1 MDDEMAETSQIFHA
15 NSDICQQ
22 LLTRYSHSSAAQHR
36 HLCATAAASRSIIQ
50 SSTLPLTPIS
60 YFAAT
65 ITSLSSLKSLDSTA
79 LAALTSFLSIII
91 PLISRCEIRQEK
103 AEDAV
108 RVLVGVVEDRG
119 SNLGTSSVRAVVK
132 SLGILVTD
140 FCNLNDWK
148 SVELGFEWLLKYCI
162 DKRPKVRKCA
172 QDCILA
178 VFKSLGSSAV
188 SKKASKLIYLLAKEH
203 MPLAAEITTT
213 EIINGSRNDAIVNL
227 DHQETL
233 HLLNVMKLAVPYLYV
248 KIRTRT
254 LSQLLKI
261 LKSPCSALTRPV
273 FEVVLAIFENSGP
286 EVIVP
291 IAEDIVESL
300 VPYIYSGEKNP
311 VETAVFAATLAKT
324 ALCKLRDGNLHKSIS
339 YFPLVTES
347 LIGLLSAEAN
357 ISLQAANI
365 FRELI
370 NHLIDGESLLTIKTQ
385 EMEDKSVHN
394 EKFIAAKSICT
405 AFYYVLRTGCEIP
418 NQHFLSVL
426 AHLFLK
432 LEETSYMLMEG
443 IILKLAD
450 LMNAC
455 SSGASEIIHLQD
467 CIGSA
472 VVAMGPEKIL
482 ALIPISLGVNDFSC
496 SNSWLIP
503 ILKKNIVGSSL
514 QFFMEHIIP
523 LAESFER
530 ASVKVKKS
538 VIRRDLQAYSL
549 GCWGLLPAFC
559 RQPSDTYRSFG
570 TLANLLIIFLKK
582 DSFMLENIAIS
593 LQELVSQNKKVLASD
608 QRSEELTEVQST
620 DLKTRNFYT
629 RKIAKKNLKVLAS
642 CSKELLQALVNF
654 LFESPPETRKHL
666 KGAIGCLISIC
677 DSSETKQIFMDSL
690 KKFQLLG
697 DMVDHEKVEHET
709 NSSGDKEQGGE
720 FSVGTD
726 AERHLILDLA
736 SCFVDASDEDLVK
749 LLFCVIKCAL
759 QEATDEFGQIEACQT
774 LCRILEKHYWFCSS
788 QFAVVMDLLSG
799 VKSSANI
806 EFLKSRFAC
815 FQTLLIQAITRNLD
829 DDNSKA
835 FLVLN
840 EIILTLKDSNED
852 GRKVAYDAI
861 NAISCKLRKSSDATC
876 GAPYQ
881 KFLTMIIG
889 YLSGSSPHIKSGV
902 VSALSVLVYSDPDIC
917 LTVPDIFPSVME
929 LLHSKAIEIIKAV
942 LGFVKVFVSCLKTN
956 DLQNFLP
963 DIADGILRWSSVS
976 RHHFKTKVTVILEIM
991 MRKCGVPSVKAL
1003 TPEKYKD
1010 YVQGVVMNRR
1020 GKTSSKEMESSQSK
1034 SDHPDSFPRGQ
1045 HKRKREELTKNEEG
1059 PGRPWKR
1066 RDDRK
1071 QPPFGKSSRKAGH
1084 SDHGNLPN
1092 RRQGHGKRNYSGV
1105 KNLNEKKIMQK
1116 KHQENIRRPAVVSKF
1131 SKHKK
1136 VGKKTEIQST

>member
-1 MDDEMAETSQIFHA
+1 M
-15 NSDICQQ
+15 
-22 LLTRYSHSSAAQHR
+22 
-36 HLCATAAASRSIIQ
+36 
-50 SSTLPLTPIS
+50 
-60 YFAAT
+60 
-65 ITSLSSLKSLDSTA
+65 SLSSSKSLDSTA

-91 PLISRCEIRQEK
+91 PLISRGEIKQEK

-108 RVLVGVVEDRG
+108 RVLVGVVEDSG

-140 FCNLNDWK
+140 FCNLIDWK
-148 SVELGFEWLLKYCI
+148 SVKLGFEWLLKYCI

-172 QDCILA
+172 QDCLLA

-188 SKKASKLIYLLAKEH
+188 SKKASKLIYLLVKEH
-203 MPLAAEITTT
+203 MPKVADIMPAEIN
-213 EIINGSRNDAIVNL
+213 NGSTINTIVNP
-227 DHQETL
+227 DRQEAL

-254 LSQLLKI
+254 LSQLLNI
-261 LKSPCSALTRPV
+261 LKSPYSALTRPV

-291 IAEDIVESL
+291 VAEDIFKSL
-300 VPYIYSGEKNP
+300 VPYMSLGEKNP
-311 VETAVFAATLAKT
+311 VETAVFAATLVKT
-324 ALCKLRDGNLHKSIS
+324 AINKLRDGNSHKSIT
-339 YFPLVTES
+339 YVPLVTES
-347 LIGLLSAEAN
+347 LIGLLSSEAN

-370 NHLIDGESLLTIKTQ
+370 NHLIDGKSLLTIKTQ
-385 EMEDKSVHN
+385 EMEDMSVHN
-394 EKFIAAKSICT
+394 EEFVAAKSICT
-405 AFYYVLRTGCEIP
+405 AFYNVLRTWCEIP

-432 LEETSYMLMEG
+432 LEEASYMLMEG

-455 SSGASEIIHLQD
+455 SLGASEIIHLQD

-482 ALIPISLGVNDFSC
+482 ALIPISLGPKDVSC

-523 LAESFER
+523 LAESFEQ
-530 ASVKVKKS
+530 ASVKVKMS
-538 VIRRDLQAYSL
+538 VIGQDLQAYSH

-559 RQPSDTYRSFG
+559 RQPTDTYQSFG
-570 TLANLLIIFLKK
+570 TLANLLIPFLKK
-582 DSFMLENIAIS
+582 DSFMLQNIAIS
-593 LQELVSQNKKVLASD
+593 LQELVNQNKKVLASD
-608 QRSEELTEVQST
+608 QRSDELTEVQST
-620 DLKTRNFYT
+620 GINEFMVDLKTRNFYS
-629 RKIAKKNLKVLAS
+629 RKIAKKNLKVMAS
-642 CSKELLQALVNF
+642 CSMELLQALVNF
-654 LFESPPETRKHL
+654 LFESPPETHKHL
-666 KGAIGCLISIC
+666 KGAIGCLVSIC
-677 DSSETKQIFMDSL
+677 DSSETKQTFMDSL
-690 KKFQLLG
+690 KKFQLLD
-697 DMVDHEKVEHET
+697 DMGDHEKVVREI
-709 NSSGDKEQGGE
+709 NISGDKEQGGAI
-720 FSVGTD
+720 SVGTD
-726 AERHLILDLA
+726 RKRHLILDLA
-736 SCFVDASDEDLVK
+736 SCFVDVSDEDLVK

-759 QEATDEFGQIEACQT
+759 QATDEFGQIEAYQT
-774 LCRILEKHYWFCSS
+774 LCRILEKHSWFCSS

-806 EFLKSRFAC
+806 DLLKSRFAC

-829 DDNSKA
+829 EDNSKV
-835 FLVLN
+835 FLILN
-840 EIILTLKDSNED
+840 EIILTLKDSNEE

-861 NAISCKLRKSSDATC
+861 NVISCKLRKSSDATC
-876 GAPYQ
+876 DAPYP
-881 KFLTMIIG
+881 KFLTMIVG

-902 VSALSVLVYSDPDIC
+902 VSALSVLVYNDPDIC
-917 LTVPDIFPSVME
+917 LTVPDMFPSVME

-942 LGFVKVFVSCLKTN
+942 LGFVKVFVLCLKTN

-963 DIADGILRWSSVS
+963 DIVDGILRWSSVS

-1010 YVQGVVMNRR
+1010 YVQRVVMDRR
-1020 GKTSSKEMESSQSK
+1020 GKTSSKEIESSETK
-1034 SDHPDSFPRGQ
+1034 PDHPDSFPRGR
-1045 HKRKREELTKNEEG
+1045 HKRKRDESTKNEEG

-1071 QPPFGKSSRKAGH
+1071 QPLGKSFRKAGH
-1084 SDHGNLPN
+1084 SDHGSLPN
-1092 RRQGHGKRNYSGV
+1092 RRQGHDKRNYSGS
-1105 KNLNEKKIMQK
+1105 KNLNEKKIMKK
-1116 KHQENIRRPAVVSKF
+1116 KHQKSIRTPTVVSKF

-1136 VGKKTEIQST
+1136 VGKKTIN

>member
-1 MDDEMAETSQIFHA
+1 MDGEIAETSQIFHA

-22 LLTRYSHSSAAQHR
+22 ILTRYSHSSAAQHR
-36 HLCATAAASRSIIQ
+36 HLCATAAATRSIIQ
-50 SSTLPLTPIS
+50 SSSLPLTPIS

-65 ITSLSSLKSLDSTA
+65 ITSLSSSKSLDSTA

-91 PLISRCEIRQEK
+91 PLINRGEIRQDK

-108 RVLVGVVEDRG
+108 RVLVGVVEDSG

-172 QDCILA
+172 QDCLFA

-188 SKKASKLIYLLAKEH
+188 SKKASKLIYLLVKEH
-203 MPLAAEITTT
+203 MPLTSEITTA
-213 EIINGSRNDAIVNL
+213 EIINRSTNDAMLNP
-227 DHQETL
+227 DHQEAL

-273 FEVVLAIFENSGP
+273 FEVVLAIFVNSEP

-291 IAEDIVESL
+291 IAEDIFESI
-300 VPYIYSGEKNP
+300 VPYISLGEKNP
-311 VETAVFAATLAKT
+311 VETSVFAATLAKT
-324 ALCKLRDGNLHKSIS
+324 AISKLRDDNLHKSVT

-347 LIGLLSAEAN
+347 LIGLLSSEAN
-357 ISLQAANI
+357 ISSQAANI

-370 NHLIDGESLLTIKTQ
+370 DHLIDEKSLLAIKSQ

-394 EKFIAAKSICT
+394 EDFIAAKSICT
-405 AFYYVLRTGCEIP
+405 VFDNVLKTWCQIP

-432 LEETSYMLMEG
+432 LEDASEMLMEG

-482 ALIPISLGVNDFSC
+482 ALIPISLEEKDFSC

-514 QFFMEHIIP
+514 QFFMEQIIP
-523 LAESFER
+523 LAESFEQ
-530 ASVKVKKS
+530 ASLKVKKS
-538 VIRRDLQAYSL
+538 VIGRDLQAYYR

-559 RQPSDTYRSFG
+559 RQPSDTYQSFG
-570 TLANLLIIFLKK
+570 TLANLLITFLKK

-593 LQELVSQNKKVLASD
+593 LQELINQNKKVLASD
-608 QRSEELTEVQST
+608 EELTEVQST
-620 DLKTRNFYT
+620 GIINEFVVDLKARNFYS

-642 CSKELLQALVNF
+642 CSKELLQALVNV
-654 LFESPPETRKHL
+654 LFESPPETHKHL
-666 KGAIGCLISIC
+666 KGALGCLVSIC
-677 DSSETKQIFMDSL
+677 DSSETKQTFMDSL
-690 KKFQLLG
+690 KKFQLLEYMG
-697 DMVDHEKVEHET
+697 DHGKVERET
-709 NSSGDKEQGGE
+709 NSSGDKEQGGAI
-720 FSVGTD
+720 SVGTD
-726 AERHLILDLA
+726 TKRHLILDLA

-759 QEATDEFGQIEACQT
+759 QATDEFGQIEAYQT
-774 LCRILEKHYWFCSS
+774 LCRILEKHSWFCSS
-788 QFAVVMDLLSG
+788 QFEVVMDLLSG

-806 EFLKSRFAC
+806 ELLKSRFAC
-815 FQTLLIQAITRNLD
+815 FQTLLIQAIMRNLD
-829 DDNSKA
+829 EENSKA
-835 FLVLN
+835 FLILN
-840 EIILTLKDSNED
+840 EIILTLKDSNEE

-861 NAISCKLRKSSDATC
+861 NALSSKLRKSSEATC
-876 GAPYQ
+876 DAPYQ

-902 VSALSVLVYSDPDIC
+902 VSALSVLVYNDPDIC
-917 LTVPDIFPSVME
+917 LTVPDMFPSVME

-942 LGFVKVFVSCLKTN
+942 LGFVKVFVSCLKPN
-956 DLQNFLP
+956 DVQNFLP
-963 DIADGILRWSSVS
+963 DIVDGILRWSSVS

-991 MRKCGVPSVKAL
+991 MRKCGVPSVKSL

-1020 GKTSSKEMESSQSK
+1020 GKTSSKEIESSETK
-1034 SDHPDSFPRGQ
+1034 PDNPDSVPTGVAFLQAAQEETRGVN
-1045 HKRKREELTKNEEG
+1045 KE
-1059 PGRPWKR
+1059 
-1066 RDDRK
+1066 
-1071 QPPFGKSSRKAGH
+1071 
-1084 SDHGNLPN
+1084 
-1092 RRQGHGKRNYSGV
+1092 
-1105 KNLNEKKIMQK
+1105 
-1116 KHQENIRRPAVVSKF
+1116 
-1131 SKHKK
+1131 
-1136 VGKKTEIQST
+1136 